1 MDDGSAIV
9 AQGVVRS
16 FGQLRALDGLDL
28 EVRSGEM
35 LGLVGPNGAGKTTFI
50 RVVAGLLSPS
60 AGRVLVLGQHPGRGV
75 ASLIGYMTQSP
86 ALYEDLTIVEN
97 LDFFGRV
104 YGLARHRARA
114 RGRELLELLRLNDK
128 ANTPVRALSGGQ
140 RQLSNLAAAMIHT
153 PRLLLLDEPTVG
165 IDPVLRVTLWEHFR
179 RLQASGTTLLVTTH
193 VLDEAERCDRVAFI
207 ASGRTIAVDAPA
219 ALRERA
225 GATTLEAA
233 FLTLDAAEEAAR

>member
-1 MDDGSAIV
+1 MDGGSAIV

-16 FGQLRALDGLDL
+16 FGRLRALDGLDL

-60 AGRVLVLGQHPGRGV
+60 AGRVRVLGARPGRSV
-75 ASLIGYMTQSP
+75 ASLLGYMTQSP

-104 YGLARHRARA
+104 YGLSRHRARL

-128 ANTPVRALSGGQ
+128 AETPVRALSGGQ
-140 RQLSNLAAAMIHT
+140 R
-153 PRLLLLDEPTVG
+153 
-165 IDPVLRVTLWEHFR
+165 
-179 RLQASGTTLLVTTH
+179 
-193 VLDEAERCDRVAFI
+193 
-207 ASGRTIAVDAPA
+207 
-219 ALRERA
+219 
-225 GATTLEAA
+225 
-233 FLTLDAAEEAAR
+233 

>member
-1 MDDGSAIV
+1 MDGDNAIV
-9 AQGVVRS
+9 AQDVVRS
-16 FGQLRALDGLDL
+16 FGRLRALDGLDL

-60 AGRVLVLGQHPGRGV
+60 AGTVRVFGERPGRSV
-75 ASLIGYMTQSP
+75 AGRLGYMTQSP

-104 YGLARHRARA
+104 YGLSRRSARA
-114 RGRELLELLRLNDK
+114 RGGELLELLRLSDK
-128 ANTPVRALSGGQ
+128 AETPVRALSGGQ
-140 RQLSNLAAAMIHT
+140 RQLANLAAAMIHT

-165 IDPVLRVTLWEHFR
+165 IDPVLRVALWEHFR

-207 ASGRTIAVDAPA
+207 ASGRTIAVDVPA

-233 FLTLDAAEEAAR
+233 FLTLSAPAKAVG